1 MFCKNTGFFNG
12 FSDEFYFY
20 GFSQK
25 LNVKLCN
32 FALKPVFQINIFLR
46 IFEKK
51 LELLSEDFF
60 KNIYGRH
67 DAKSHL

>member
-1 MFCKNTGFFNG
+1 MDFLTSFISMGFLR
-12 FSDEFYFY
+12 SWT
-20 GFSQK
+20 
-25 LNVKLCN
+25 LNCN

-51 LELLSEDFF
+51 SELLSEDFF

-67 DAKSHL
+67 DAKSRL